1 MFFFKK
7 RLHSS
12 ERAERTKRRLVFFS
26 LAGVFLIAGVLAA
39 LSWGSY
45 RGEVSVNTIR
55 IVGAGVVSEDSI
67 RALVEKKLSGAYFNI
82 FNRANIFLYPRKSV
96 ENTLLETL
104 PRLADVS
111 LYRVGFREIVVKI
124 EERAPS
130 YLWCGDEYSPDTL
143 RRECFFLDPQG
154 VAFARAPHFS
164 GPVYFELYGKMRGD
178 TISTLRKHGPPI
190 GLSFLPPED
199 FARII
204 FFRNALFESGL
215 SAEALVIEESGDALF
230 FFPSGLRLVFHIAQ
244 DFDVVNSNV
253 LAALGTAP
261 LKKEFF
267 YSSEKNPY
275 EFLDARFENRIF
287 YK

>member
-1 MFFFKK
+1 MFLFKK

-12 ERAERTKRRLVFFS
+12 QRAERIKRRLVFFS
-26 LAGVFLIAGVLAA
+26 LAGVFLCASALAA

-45 RGEVSVNTIR
+45 RGEVSVNTVR
-55 IVGAGVVSEDSI
+55 VVGAEVVSENSI
-67 RALVEKKLSGAYFNI
+67 RALVEEKLSGAYFKI
-82 FNRANIFLYPRKSV
+82 FNRANIFLYPRKSI
-96 ENTLLETL
+96 EKTLLETF
-104 PRLADVS
+104 PRLANVS

-130 YLWCGDEYSPDTL
+130 YLWCGDEYFPDTL

-164 GPVYFELYGKMRGD
+164 GPVYFEIYGKMRGNA
-178 TISTLRKHGPPI
+178 IPALAKHGPPI
-190 GLSFLPPED
+190 GLSFLPLGD
-199 FARII
+199 FVRII
-204 FFRNALFESGL
+204 AFKDALAGSGL
-215 SAEALVIEESGDALF
+215 SAEALVVQETGDALF
-230 FFPSGLRLVFHIAQ
+230 FFPSGLRLIFQLAQ
-244 DFDVVNSNV
+244 DFGVVNSNV
-253 LAALGTAP
+253 FAALGTAP

-267 YSSEKNPY
+267 YSSPKNPY